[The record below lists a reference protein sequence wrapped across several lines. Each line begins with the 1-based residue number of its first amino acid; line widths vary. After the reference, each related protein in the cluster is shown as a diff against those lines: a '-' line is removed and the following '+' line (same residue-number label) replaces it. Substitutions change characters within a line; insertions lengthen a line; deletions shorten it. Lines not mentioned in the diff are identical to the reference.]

1 MKLAYAIALPRRC
14 MLASALAL
22 SIAAPAAAQSDA
34 RLDADP
40 QVAME
45 ALDQTDFSA
54 REERAPIRL
63 AQAVRRAAPDTPS
76 RAESFSVGSILI
88 EGNQALP
95 DSEFVDLIEAYSS
108 RELTQSDLSALADA
122 VALRARDSG
131 YIFATATIPQQ
142 SLGLGILRVR
152 LDEGRVDAIRIEGAD
167 EVAIRRQLAPLVN
180 GKPITA
186 AELERRILLADDISG
201 VRILDSR
208 YEKKDD
214 LGILVV
220 RTRRS
225 HAFAS
230 VELRN
235 NGSEPVGPIR
245 ARIRMD
251 LNGVISSG
259 DEVDLTIGTTPL
271 QPDELTFVSGAYR
284 IVVDASGLELGTHLS
299 YSSTEPGAFLE
310 DRDIDGEFWR
320 AGVSARYPL
329 LRRRSA
335 SLWVIGEFEV
345 SELSQDVAGQQ
356 VRRDRVPVVK
366 AGLYSR
372 GKLAGGRYRGRVTV
386 TRGLNI
392 LSATKLGDDLAS
404 RSDAS
409 AEFTSLFAWFAW
421 DKALTNSLSL
431 SLGGRGQLA
440 TDPLLA
446 TEDIGLGGTSFLRGY
461 NFNERSG
468 DQGVMGYGELRYN
481 WRGQGFWL
489 PRAQLY
495 VFADGGVV
503 SNLEDGFGSGSLASA
518 GGGLRLDVTRDLDL
532 DLELAMPLT
541 GPRFDSESESP
552 QVNIRVQ
559 QSF

>member
-1 MKLAYAIALPRRC
+1 MKLAGTVAFPFRC
-14 MLASALAL
+14 ALAATTVL
-22 SIAAPAAAQSDA
+22 SVCAPVAAQSDA
-34 RLDADP
+34 PLEADP
-40 QVAME
+40 GIEMEELAQSEFSPRDEQV
-45 ALDQTDFSA
+45 
-54 REERAPIRL
+54 PIRL
-63 AQAVRRAAPDTPS
+63 AQAVRRAAPDTPG
-76 RAESFSVGSILI
+76 RAQTFNVGSILI
-88 EGNQALP
+88 DGNEALS
-95 DSEFVDLIEAYSS
+95 DNEFVDLIEAYSS
-108 RELTQSDLSALADA
+108 PALAQNDLSALADA
-122 VALRARDSG
+122 IADRARVKG
-131 YIFATATIPQQ
+131 LVFATATIPEQR
-142 SLGLGILRVR
+142 LGLGILRVR

-180 GKPITA
+180 GKPVTA

-208 YEKKDD
+208 YEKEDG
-214 LGILVV
+214 LGVLVV

-245 ARIRMD
+245 ARIRVD
-251 LNGVISSG
+251 LNGVLSSG
-259 DEVDLTIGTTPL
+259 DEVDLTFGTTPL
-271 QPDELTFVSGAYR
+271 QPEELQFASAAYR

-299 YSSTEPGAFLE
+299 YSSTQPGAFLA

-329 LRRRSA
+329 LRRRNA
-335 SLWVIGEFEV
+335 SVWVVGEFEV
-345 SELSQDVAGQQ
+345 SELTQDVAGER

-392 LSATKLGDDLAS
+392 LSATKLGDELAS
-404 RSDAS
+404 RRDAS
-409 AEFTSLFAWFAW
+409 ADFTSLYAWFAW

-503 SNLEDGFGSGSLASA
+503 SNLEEGFGSGSLASA